1 MPSVVGSWD
10 PGGRDSRTQNLMRK
24 DRTMATKKTTAK
36 QAQKTNAKATKPVTK
51 KTPAKKATP
60 AAQPQE
66 TGVYSI
72 RFPRASFQNMGSVAS
87 GGSDMAV
94 GARRQMAGACDHAA
108 GQLPYPGLQ
117 LLPNGTRRPTVT
129 GPTASRRTSPA
140 CDSPWRKS
148 TRRRRIGNARG
159 QSKGHNLQGTVPRS
173 CRRRAR
179 TDLTECSMFPGLAP
193 GRQPS
198 CQRNE

>member
-1 MPSVVGSWD
+1 
-10 PGGRDSRTQNLMRK
+10 
-24 DRTMATKKTTAK
+24 MATKKTTAK
-36 QAQKTNAKATKPVTK
+36 QAQKTNAKAKATKPVTK

-72 RFPRASFQNMGSVAS
+72 RFPRASFQNMGSAAS

-117 LLPNGTRRPTVT
+117 LLPNGTRRRTVT
-129 GPTASRRTSPA
+129 GPTASRRTSA
-140 CDSPWRKS
+140 SDSPWRKS
-148 TRRRRIGNARG
+148 TRRRSIGNARA
-159 QSKGHNLQGTVPRS
+159 KERGHDHRGTVPRS

-179 TDLTECSMFPGLAP
+179 TDLTECSMFPGSAP

-198 CQRNE
+198 CQRNA